1 MVMIDEFI
9 KGRIKSLNI
18 VTIPYNSSQ
27 ILKKI
32 ISAAFINNEKILYIT
47 NESENDIDIIRL
59 LDENTDYTIYK
70 GETTANSSLI
80 ISNYYHAKRLRCK
93 FDLIV
98 YNDIRSYPEVSTYE
112 IMDIL
117 NILVKSDGRLLYFG
131 VDSIL
136 RSRDLVIPVRD
147 SRIPMFEP
155 KIITTRVDI
164 TQDIPFVIFEY
175 LKWSL
180 RYGRKVIIY
189 TPGADKTK
197 AVYDYMVS
205 YMDKLTKNIFRYTEI
220 DNIDIVK
227 EFAKSANAILITND
241 FKELGINMK
250 DCDIMVFFADD
261 IIFNYKKLLFL
272 SCKGIRYP
280 NKYIGEVIFLSK
292 DETDEMDKTRDIIRR
307 FNKEAWEKGLL
318 I

>member
-1 MVMIDEFI
+1 MIDEFI
-9 KGRIKSLNI
+9 NGRIKSLNI

-27 ILKKI
+27 ILERI
-32 ISAAFINNEKILYIT
+32 ISEACIKKEKILYIT
-47 NESENDIDIIRL
+47 NEAESDIDIL
-59 LDENTDYTIYK
+59 KFLNENINYSIYK
-70 GETTANSSLI
+70 GETKVNSNFI
-80 ISNYYHAKRLRCK
+80 ISNYYHARRLRYK
-93 FDLIV
+93 FDLII
-98 YNDIRSYPEVSTYE
+98 YNDIRSYPEINSFE

-117 NILVKSDGRLLYFG
+117 DLLIKSDGRILYLG
-131 VDSIL
+131 VEGIL
-136 RSRDLVIPVRD
+136 RQSKDMVVPVRD
-147 SRIPMFEP
+147 CRIPMFEP

-164 TQDIPFVIFEY
+164 TRDIPFVIFEY

-189 TPGADKTK
+189 TPDADKTK
-197 AVYDYMVS
+197 SVYDYMVN

-220 DNIDIVK
+220 DKIDIVK
-227 EFAKSANAILITND
+227 GFAKSTKAILITDD
-241 FKELGINMK
+241 FKELGINLK

-272 SCKGIRYP
+272 SCKGFRYP

-292 DETDEMDKTRDIIRR
+292 DETDEMDKTRDLIRR
-307 FNKEAWEKGLL
+307 FNREAWEKGLL